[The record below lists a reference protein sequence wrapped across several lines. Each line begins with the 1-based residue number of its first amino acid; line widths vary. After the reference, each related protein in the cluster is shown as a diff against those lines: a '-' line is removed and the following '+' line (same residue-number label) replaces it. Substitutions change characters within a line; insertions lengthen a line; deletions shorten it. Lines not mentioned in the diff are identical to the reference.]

1 MFEAAEAGRLIDDS
15 SGLRVE
21 LQASS
26 EVAFFMRPLE
36 VVRVS
41 SEEVKMPSSASWLVE
56 AELQVEAVEDREEVP
71 AIFNLGS
78 SNMPKSV
85 GVWGKLMNPGSSSAD
100 PEVPH

>member
-1 MFEAAEAGRLIDDS
+1 MDDS
-15 SGLRVE
+15 SCLRE
-21 LQASS
+21 ESQASR

-56 AELQVEAVEDREEVP
+56 AELQVEAVEDSEDVP
-71 AIFNLGS
+71 ATFNLGS